1 MSIEELKRKLSDRK
15 EETGPVLDDDGN
27 PIPEASAN
35 PVFGSL
41 GALYNEEVPHD
52 GIDNVSNGVAVD
64 LIGNP
69 IMGAKVNGG
78 IIGTGPGITK
88 EKDASPAGNITVIYN
103 GAPLVLDGK
112 NSFIYIDIF
121 NYVDFDLSA
130 PKGKSVET
138 LLNGRPAQYTEP
150 IKDGDRIDVR
160 WRDE

>member
-1 MSIEELKRKLSDRK
+1 M
-15 EETGPVLDDDGN
+15 
-27 PIPEASAN
+27 
-35 PVFGSL
+35 
-41 GALYNEEVPHD
+41 
-52 GIDNVSNGVAVD
+52 
-64 LIGNP
+64 
-69 IMGAKVNGG
+69 
-78 IIGTGPGITK
+78 
-88 EKDASPAGNITVIYN
+88 IYN